1 MERTK
6 SIGQI
11 YAYVVCLA
19 SVITFI
25 VTLSVI
31 INSIFDY
38 ARPAN
43 SNNFRYASSGRDVT
57 SFETYKASGSALT
70 KDDST
75 TPTISDAELKI
86 AYQDARQS
94 QIDTVKF
101 GAVKGMVTSGLLLLF
116 AIGLFWSHW
125 RLAKSYSTLA

>member
-6 SIGQI
+6 SIGQL
-11 YAYVVCLA
+11 YAYLVCLA
-19 SVITFI
+19 SVIAFI
-25 VTLSVI
+25 VTLSI
-31 INSIFDY
+31 IVNSIFDY
-38 ARPAN
+38 ARPVN

-57 SFETYKASGSALT
+57 SFETYKASGNALG
-70 KDDST
+70 KEDST
-75 TPTISDAELKI
+75 TAQMSDAELRV

-101 GAVKGMVTSGLLLLF
+101 GAVKGLVTSGLILLL

>member
-1 MERTK
+1 MEKTK

-11 YAYVVCLA
+11 YAYLVCLA
-19 SVITFI
+19 SVIAFI
-25 VTLSVI
+25 VTLSI
-31 INSIFDY
+31 IVNSIFDY

-57 SFETYKASGSALT
+57 SFETYKASGNAFG
-70 KDDST
+70 KEDST
-75 TPTISDAELKI
+75 TTQMSDAELKV

-101 GAVKGMVTSGLLLLF
+101 GAVKGMVTSGLIMLL

-125 RLAKSYSTLA
+125 RLAKSYSVVV